1 MIGGITNLALSLAM
15 LAAAA
20 LAGGGLYLVLGK
32 RDRTRGAL
40 MIGVALVL
48 IGNVLIWVWPIGAP
62 PS

>member
-1 MIGGITNLALSLAM
+1 VTDFANLALSLAM

-32 RDRTRGAL
+32 RDAKRGWL

-48 IGNVLIWVWPIGAP
+48 IFNVAIWVWPVG
-62 PS
+62 